1 MSFNVLVITEDY
13 VQDEHVVGPLVEKM
27 FQHLGKKAR
36 VLVCRNPRFRGVK
49 ECTNFELVKEKVI
62 KAYPMVNLFLLLID
76 RDAEPNRRQSL
87 TDLED
92 RIKEHLKSNQTFL
105 TEHAFQEVEV
115 WAIAGQDLPSNWSWQ
130 EIRAERDSKE
140 RFYVPLAQEKGILN
154 FPHQGRKQMT
164 LDSLKNWSRMLQRCP
179 EDIGRLTERVS
190 SSIS

>member
-13 VQDEHVVGPLVEKM
+13 VQDEHVVGPLVEKI

-36 VLVCRNPRFRGVK
+36 VLVCRNPRFRGIK

-62 KAYPMVNLFLLLID
+62 KAYPMVDLFLLLID

-87 TDLED
+87 TNLED
-92 RIKEHLKSNQTFL
+92 RIQEHLKSNQTFL

-115 WAIAGQDLPSNWSWQ
+115 WAMAGQDLPSNWSWQ

-140 RFYVPLAQEKGILN
+140 RFYVPLAKEKGLLN

-164 LDSLKNWSRMLQRCP
+164 QDSLKNWSRILQRCP
-179 EDIGRLTERVS
+179 KDIGRLIERIPA
-190 SSIS
+190 SIS